1 MDQPRDA
8 EIHHLIGGALCLDF
22 ANTLY
27 GHGESPIHEYLWNYR
42 DLVLWSRHAGILGE
56 QKARQLLRAADQN
69 AAPAEAVY
77 DRAIALRETLFRLFE
92 DIAHARTPQADDL
105 GQVHAA
111 WKADLG
117 HSRLLQTSN
126 GFKLGWQDGT
136 TLDCMLWQ
144 ITDSAI
150 KLLTS
155 DRLDHLKQCRGCD
168 WLFVDRSRNHLRRWC
183 SMDQCG
189 NRSKMR
195 RRYQREKA
203 QKSPPY

>member
-8 EIHHLIGGALCLDF
+8 EIHHLIGGELCLDF

-27 GHGESPIHEYLWNYR
+27 GHDESPIHEYLWDYR
-42 DLVLWSRHAGILGE
+42 DLVLWSRHAGILEE
-56 QKARQLLRAADQN
+56 QKAWLLLQAADQN
-69 AAPAEAVY
+69 PAGAEAVF
-77 DRAIALRETLFRLFE
+77 RGAIALRETLFRLFA
-92 DIAHARTPQADDL
+92 DIAHERLPQAADL
-105 GQVHAA
+105 EQVHAT
-111 WKADLG
+111 WQADLS
-117 HSRLLQTSN
+117 HSRLVQTSS
-126 GFKLGWQDGT
+126 GFKLGWQDGAA
-136 TLDCMLWQ
+136 LDCMLWQ
-144 ITDSAI
+144 ITDSTI

-155 DRLDHLKQCRGCD
+155 DKLDRIKQCRGCD

-203 QKSPPY
+203 QKSTPS